1 MELSKAQSERN
12 ESKLQSSFLS
22 PRDHL
27 FGSCVSDHEKATE
40 RNNAISV
47 EEKVS

>member
-12 ESKLQSSFLS
+12 KSILQSNFLS
-22 PRDHL
+22 HL
-27 FGSCVSDHEKATE
+27 FGSYVSDHEKATE